1 MALAI
6 RLADPHDAGR
16 IVEALHTA
24 ADAEDLPRPLVAK
37 RYRHI
42 AELLADAADA
52 CVGLPQFKSDV
63 DPD

>member
-1 MALAI
+1 MIGI

-24 ADAEDLPRPLVAK
+24 ADVEDTPRPLVAK
-37 RYRHI
+37 RYRKI
-42 AELLADAADA
+42 AELLADAADR
-52 CVGLPQFKSDV
+52 CPFVPPFRSDV